1 LFGLG
6 IGALSALDQR
16 AQIMGRDGSHPAA
29 PFVFHATR
37 RRRILS
43 RTDTPDISIPTIQDI
58 TAAYSLTLNSNAGML
73 VTRQSLFA
81 IPPRP
86 ASESKN
92 GRNGATSAPTV
103 TRVMGKKPQARRL
116 REKSFGK
123 NLWEKILWN
132 ARDQTPQGLTGRGRL
147 PRRHSTSR
155 SPPLAAEEP

>member
-29 PFVFHATR
+29 PFVFHAMR
-37 RRRILS
+37 RSRILFY
-43 RTDTPDISIPTIQDI
+43 TDTPDTSIPTIQDI
-58 TAAYSLTLNSNAGML
+58 TAAYSLTLNSNARML
-73 VTRQSLFA
+73 VTRQSIFA

-86 ASESKN
+86 ASESRNGKN
-92 GRNGATSAPTV
+92 GVTSVPTV
-103 TRVMGKKPQARRL
+103 TTVMGKKP
-116 REKSFGK
+116 
-123 NLWEKILWN
+123 WEKILWN

>member
-29 PFVFHATR
+29 PFVFHAMR

-43 RTDTPDISIPTIQDI
+43 RTETPDISIPTIQDI

-86 ASESKN
+86 ARESKN
-92 GRNGATSAPTV
+92 GRNGRPARRRYEGHGQKAS
-103 TRVMGKKPQARRL
+103 GKKTL
-116 REKSFGK
+116 GK
-123 NLWEKILWN
+123 NHS
-132 ARDQTPQGLTGRGRL
+132 ARIFGRKSCGMRAVKS
-147 PRRHSTSR
+147 RRD
-155 SPPLAAEEP
+155 